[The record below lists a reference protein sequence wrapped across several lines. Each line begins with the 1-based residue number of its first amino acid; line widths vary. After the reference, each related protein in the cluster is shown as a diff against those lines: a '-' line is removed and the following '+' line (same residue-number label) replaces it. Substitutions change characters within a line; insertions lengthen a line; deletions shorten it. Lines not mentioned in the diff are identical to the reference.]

1 MMQLQTSSLVAQT
14 AAFFNAVGRSK
25 SIAANGHLPLF
36 SATTL
41 MGLPFNN
48 FLCRIFRRLSQTH
61 QTRAEI
67 NSGPLTLNAPN
78 RGGGF
83 VSVYRLATRNL
94 ALFVK
99 NLMLQGFQP
108 VLDPRRHTKF
118 HEVGRLSSCVFV
130 QLRGSGVSSYPIRQE
145 RR

>member
-108 VLDPRRHTKF
+108 
-118 HEVGRLSSCVFV
+118 S
-130 QLRGSGVSSYPIRQE
+130 LRGALCAVLSEAEASSLLHDRQCLLMGPE
-145 RR
+145 IASQNLS